1 MGQACA
7 QHCKGQKDSHVC
19 NLNPQRCRQLN
30 RIDDAKCRESNANDE
45 ACGPGFLCDQ
55 ISDNSTHKSSSS
67 VANKCAELCR
77 DGTLL
82 HDGIVTKKD
91 LDCEYLL
98 HLKAKTNAELKT
110 YIQTSPNRYNI

>member
-1 MGQACA
+1 MTG
-7 QHCKGQKDSHVC
+7 
-19 NLNPQRCRQLN
+19 N
-30 RIDDAKCRESNANDE
+30 I
-45 ACGPGFLCDQ
+45 
-55 ISDNSTHKSSSS
+55 
-67 VANKCAELCR
+67 

-91 LDCEYLL
+91 PDCEYLL